1 MYFSINDVLTVN
13 VTDGSKSDINKL
25 LPEAVQQL
33 QSKLSIFEYNLSAL
47 TSQLSEEKEAR
58 CALQKIVKNYLV
70 SNSKDFENIEWPT
83 IESNI

>member
-1 MYFSINDVLTVN
+1 MN

-47 TSQLSEEKEAR
+47 TSQLTEEKEAR
-58 CALQKIVKNYLV
+58 CTLQKIVKSLV
-70 SNSKDFENIEWPT
+70 VNSKEFEHIEWPT

>member
-1 MYFSINDVLTVN
+1 MN

-33 QSKLSIFEYNLSAL
+33 QSKLSMFEYNLSAL
-47 TSQLSEEKEAR
+47 TTQLSEEKEAR

-70 SNSKDFENIEWPT
+70 SNSKEFDNIEWPT
-83 IESNI
+83 LESNI

>member
-1 MYFSINDVLTVN
+1 MN
-13 VTDGSKSDINKL
+13 VTDGTKSDINKL

-33 QSKLSIFEYNLSAL
+33 QSKLSVLEYNFSAL
-47 TSQLSEEKEAR
+47 TSQLEEEKEAR

-70 SNSKDFENIEWPT
+70 SNSKEFESIEWPT

>member
-1 MYFSINDVLTVN
+1 MN
-13 VTDGSKSDINKL
+13 VTDGTKSDINKL

-58 CALQKIVKNYLV
+58 CTLQKIVKNYLV